1 MIVTDERVAAFIGR
15 ELGFGVYPPWTA
27 MGIER
32 DGEIIGGVL
41 FNCFENNRDVQATV
55 AGKGFGKDFLTAVG
69 DYIFSQ
75 LGYARITV
83 KTEQTSVVRLAERLG
98 GKIEGTL
105 RSHFGE
111 GRDGI
116 IVGILKEEYKFRRT
130 T

>member
-1 MIVTDERVAAFIGR
+1 MIVTDERVAAFIGK

-27 MGIER
+27 MGIEK

-41 FNCFENNRDVQATV
+41 FNCFENNCDVQATV

-98 GKIEGTL
+98 GKIEGRL
-105 RSHFGE
+105 RSHFGA

-116 IVGILKEEYKFRRT
+116 IVGILKDEYKFRRT